1 MRKQC
6 CIICGKP
13 LNGGI
18 IINGKEICQSCEEK
32 VIKVNMDT
40 DFYTYYKNC
49 IKKYIIYPMIRGE
62 DSKCQNYHL

>member
-1 MRKQC
+1 MKKQC

-18 IINGKEICQSCEEK
+18 IINGKGICISCEK
-32 VIKVNMDT
+32 KIINVRMDT
-40 DFYTYYKNC
+40 DFYMYYKNC
-49 IKKYIIYPMIRGE
+49 IKKSIIYPMIRGE